1 MKKPG
6 ILLVVLLFSVMG
18 SAAAQDDIC
27 SKEAVLKGFNEAKD
41 VATWAQAYADSKCPP
56 HIKRAVTTLAAAYD
70 LLDSQFVP
78 FASGSD
84 PNQFSPVWKWYR
96 GKSSSGIFT
105 IDTEKNE
112 LTLLADTQTD
122 QKDKDTTAPVLAYP
136 FSGNFVVQARLNFQ
150 KLADSPDQIAAL
162 GVRDPA
168 NPNQWIR
175 IERTGGDTIQ
185 VSVDQN
191 GTSSVVQSVAY
202 SGEEEVLLRIERRSG
217 RFSLFYSVNGDTWLP
232 VAQDYSFDLPEEVEI
247 YLTTTWPYPSGAA
260 SARFSEFTV
269 KKG

>member
-1 MKKPG
+1 
-6 ILLVVLLFSVMG
+6 LLVVFLFSVMG
-18 SAAAQDDIC
+18 TVGAQDDVC
-27 SKEAVLKGFNEAKD
+27 SKEAVLKGFNAATD
-41 VATWAQAYADSKCPP
+41 VAAWVQTYAESKCPP
-56 HIKRAVTTLAAAYD
+56 YVKRAVTTLAAAYD
-70 LLDSQFVP
+70 LLDSKFIS
-78 FASGSD
+78 FATGSD
-84 PNQFSPVWKWYR
+84 TTQFSPVWKWYR
-96 GKSSSGIFT
+96 GKSASGIFT
-105 IDTEKNE
+105 IDAEKNE

-136 FSGNFVVQARLNFQ
+136 YSGNFVVQVRLNFQ
-150 KLADSPDQIAAL
+150 KLTGSPDQLAAL

-175 IERTGGDTIQ
+175 IERTSGDTIQ

-217 RFSLFYSVNGDTWLP
+217 RFSLYYSLNGDTWLP
-232 VAQDYSFDLPEEVEI
+232 VAQDYSFDLPEDVEI
-247 YLTTTWPYPSGAA
+247 YLTTTWPYDTGAA
-260 SARFSEFTV
+260 SARFSEFAV